1 MLQYN
6 IYDIPYLE
14 HGKQQ
19 MLFSALILISVYGKH
34 DSLQKRIYLG
44 HGDES
49 AEVGDVAWFG
59 LEEKEKVAI
68 FLRFVIVWEEA
79 FGNVGRVFQMTGDF
93 FALPR
98 ILAFSIRAHR

>member
-1 MLQYN
+1 
-6 IYDIPYLE
+6 
-14 HGKQQ
+14 

-59 LEEKEKVAI
+59 LEEKEKVTV
-68 FLRFVIVWEEA
+68 FLSFLIVWEEA
-79 FGNVGRVFQMTGDF
+79 FGDVGGVFQVTGDF
-93 FALPR
+93 FALR
-98 ILAFSIRAHR
+98 RTLAFQHAKAHSWVPKG